1 VTRSRIRALA
11 ALACVFL
18 AGSMSAH
25 CTAGEPSTLG
35 DRVLAFCKEHK
46 GKRVGNGECTS
57 LIVAALQAAG
67 GQTHGLRHSDAADE
81 PADGLNWGERV
92 FVLERQAGP
101 FKTTGRIQD
110 VRPGDIIQF
119 RDTLLSGPDGNFGN
133 YTMRS
138 HRHTAVVAQL
148 DDGGTALKIYHQ
160 NSNGYKKVTARWIQ
174 LTDLQQGRFDIYRPI
189 ARTRRPSHDKPA
201 DNLTAPEEAR

>member
-1 VTRSRIRALA
+1 MSRALHGRRTRHARRSRAGFLQRAQGQA
-11 ALACVFL
+11 RRQRRVHHARRGRAPVR
-18 AGSMSAH
+18 GRPN
-25 CTAGEPSTLG
+25 TRPPPSRRGRRANRRPQLG
-35 DRVLAFCKEHK
+35 R
-46 GKRVGNGECTS
+46 T
-57 LIVAALQAAG
+57 I
-67 GQTHGLRHSDAADE
+67 
-81 PADGLNWGERV
+81 

-110 VRPGDIIQF
+110 VRPGDIVQF
-119 RDTLLSGPDGNFGN
+119 RDTLLSGPDGNFGT

-148 DDGGTALKIYHQ
+148 DDSGTAIKIFHQ

-189 ARTRRPSHDKPA
+189 ARTRRPSHEKPA
-201 DNLTAPEEAR
+201 DDSYDARRKRDKTLVGQAASLPVLVRM

>member
-1 VTRSRIRALA
+1 MALT

-18 AGSMSAH
+18 VGSISGRS
-25 CTAGEPSTLG
+25 TAGEPSTLG

-46 GKRVGNGECTS
+46 GKRVGNGECTT
-57 LIVAALQAAG
+57 LVVAALQSAG
-67 GQTHGLRHSDAADE
+67 GQTHGRRNPDATDE
-81 PADGLNWGERV
+81 PADGFNWGERV

-119 RDTLLSGPDGNFGN
+119 RATLLSGPDGNFGT

-148 DDGGTALKIYHQ
+148 DDSGTALKIFHQ

-189 ARTRRPSHDKPA
+189 ARTRRPPPHEQPTETPTKRDDS
-201 DNLTAPEEAR
+201 R

>member
-1 VTRSRIRALA
+1 MRDRR
-11 ALACVFL
+11 FL
-18 AGSMSAH
+18 RRG
-25 CTAGEPSTLG
+25 TAGEPSTLG

-46 GKRVGNGECTS
+46 GKRVGNGECTT
-57 LIVAALQAAG
+57 LVVAALQSAG
-67 GQTHGLRHSDAADE
+67 GQTHGPRNSDAADE

-92 FVLERQAGP
+92 FVLERQGGP

-110 VRPGDIIQF
+110 VRPGDIVQF
-119 RDTLLSGPDGNFGN
+119 RDTLLSGPDGNFGT
-133 YTMRS
+133 YTMWS

-148 DDGGTALKIYHQ
+148 DDSGTAIKIYHQ

-189 ARTRRPSHDKPA
+189 ARTRRQPSDGRPKIDRP
-201 DNLTAPEEAR
+201 LVPEAPTESGDSK

>member
-1 VTRSRIRALA
+1 VTRSRVVVLA
-11 ALACVFL
+11 ALACVFV
-18 AGSMSAH
+18 AGTMSEH
-25 CTAGEPSTLG
+25 CTAGEPATLG

-46 GKRVGNGECTS
+46 GKRVGNGECTT
-57 LIVAALQAAG
+57 LVVAALQSAG
-67 GQTHGLRHSDAADE
+67 GQTHGHRNPDATDE

-92 FVLERQAGP
+92 FVLERQTGP

-110 VRPGDIIQF
+110 VRPGDIVQF
-119 RDTLLSGPDGNFGN
+119 RDTFLSGPDGNFGN

-148 DDGGTALKIYHQ
+148 DDSGTSIKIWHQ

-189 ARTRRPSHDKPA
+189 ARARRPSQEKPI
-201 DNLTAPEEAR
+201 DDRSPEEAR